1 MTPLEPRAIESI
13 SNFPS
18 NAFGASRGLMRF
30 LQYILS
36 AIPLLASLLVIYLTS
51 FYGYLLFHSLAEGF
65 CIVIACGMFMI
76 AWNARR
82 VLQNHYVLLVGIA
95 YLYVGGIDFL
105 HTLAYEG
112 MGVFKGFGTDLP
124 TQLWIAGRYVEALS
138 LCLGTIFIHRKLFPR
153 LTFGAYALTTGFI
166 LASIFH
172 WNLFPVC
179 FKEGVGLT
187 PFKICSEYVI
197 CLILLAAIGLLIRKA
212 QDFDRK
218 VLILLVAAIG
228 TTVAQELAFTT
239 YLSVYGFSNM
249 IGHLLKIVS
258 FYLVYKAIV
267 ETSLVSPWNLLFRE
281 LKQTEVRY
289 RALFDHMTE
298 GFALHEILTDVEG
311 RPVDYRFLEINP
323 AFEQL
328 TGLKRNDL
336 MGRRILEVLP
346 NTEDFLIETYGR
358 VALSGEPTHFESFS
372 AALDRWYEVFAYQPA
387 PRQFAVVFTDISERK
402 QMEEALRQARD
413 ELEIKVKERTA
424 ELERINERLEEE
436 NRQRIRTEQSMRLEE
451 ARLDALLQLSRSSE
465 ASLKEISGF
474 TLEQAIGLTHS
485 KIGFVGFLNEDES
498 VYTLHAVSKDVVKEC
513 NVTGDPLQWHVVDAG
528 IWADAIR
535 ERKTLFVNDYSKPH
549 PRKRGLPPGHPWVQ
563 RFMVV
568 PILDGERI
576 VALAGVGNKA
586 TEYDKSDERQ
596 IVLLL
601 SGMWGYVQKN
611 RSREELRQAYDELER
626 TNAELEKYN
635 RQLVTLNKELRDFA
649 FVASHDLQE
658 PLRKIRTF
666 GEMLVSKGG
675 VSLDEGS
682 RDYLRRIQTA
692 AARMQSLLNS
702 LLAYSHLTTS
712 AEALKWTDLGKSVEA
727 ALSNLE
733 IMVKEKN
740 AQVEV
745 GELPTVMADQVQM
758 IQLFQNLI
766 GNALKF
772 SREGEAPRVKI
783 YALAVRDSNGAYE
796 ICVEDNGIGFDEKYL
811 DKVFLP
817 FQRLHGRGSDYEG
830 VGMGLAIC
838 KKIVER
844 HGGKI
849 TARSELGK
857 GSTFMVRFPEE
868 KKL

>member
-1 MTPLEPRAIESI
+1 
-13 SNFPS
+13 
-18 NAFGASRGLMRF
+18 
-30 LQYILS
+30 
-36 AIPLLASLLVIYLTS
+36 
-51 FYGYLLFHSLAEGF
+51 
-65 CIVIACGMFMI
+65 
-76 AWNARR
+76 
-82 VLQNHYVLLVGIA
+82 
-95 YLYVGGIDFL
+95 
-105 HTLAYEG
+105 
-112 MGVFKGFGTDLP
+112 
-124 TQLWIAGRYVEALS
+124 
-138 LCLGTIFIHRKLFPR
+138 
-153 LTFGAYALTTGFI
+153 
-166 LASIFH
+166 
-172 WNLFPVC
+172 
-179 FKEGVGLT
+179 
-187 PFKICSEYVI
+187 
-197 CLILLAAIGLLIRKA
+197 
-212 QDFDRK
+212 
-218 VLILLVAAIG
+218 
-228 TTVAQELAFTT
+228 
-239 YLSVYGFSNM
+239 
-249 IGHLLKIVS
+249 
-258 FYLVYKAIV
+258 
-267 ETSLVSPWNLLFRE
+267 
-281 LKQTEVRY
+281 
-289 RALFDHMTE
+289 
-298 GFALHEILTDVEG
+298 
-311 RPVDYRFLEINP
+311 
-323 AFEQL
+323 
-328 TGLKRNDL
+328 
-336 MGRRILEVLP
+336 
-346 NTEDFLIETYGR
+346 
-358 VALSGEPTHFESFS
+358 
-372 AALDRWYEVFAYQPA
+372 
-387 PRQFAVVFTDISERK
+387 
-402 QMEEALRQARD
+402 
-413 ELEIKVKERTA
+413 
-424 ELERINERLEEE
+424 
-436 NRQRIRTEQSMRLEE
+436 
-451 ARLDALLQLSRSSE
+451 
-465 ASLKEISGF
+465 
-474 TLEQAIGLTHS
+474 
-485 KIGFVGFLNEDES
+485 
-498 VYTLHAVSKDVVKEC
+498 
-513 NVTGDPLQWHVVDAG
+513 
-528 IWADAIR
+528 
-535 ERKTLFVNDYSKPH
+535 
-549 PRKRGLPPGHPWVQ
+549 
-563 RFMVV
+563 MVV